1 MTTRYNIL
9 WSKEAKLQFTKIVAY
24 LREEWSEKEVDQFI
38 NKLRSFEKIVVTFPE
53 IYPASK
59 SGLRRA
65 VITKHNSVI
74 YQIDKEQALIRV
86 YTIFD
91 NRQHPDKLK

>member
-1 MTTRYNIL
+1 MRTSYNIL
-9 WSKEAKLQFTKIVAY
+9 WSKEAKSQLTNIITY
-24 LREEWSEKEVDQFI
+24 LRSEWSEKEVDQFI
-38 NKLRSFEKIVVTFPE
+38 SKLKSFEKRVVAFPE
-53 IYPASK
+53 IYPVSK

-74 YQIDKEQALIRV
+74 YQIDQESTLIRV

-91 NRQHPDKLK
+91 NRQRPDKLK